1 MFCGGEGNI
10 VIDNGYKYDCFT
22 GVLIGPYLEPDK
34 YNTHSAP
41 LFVYNRTDRFYLL
54 CLRSIPGPQADV
66 NRCVKMFQSIENV
79 WIVRKAMYLPRKYFL
94 SQKLLCKMICKH
106 LEIKCTITRAIQ
118 DRNRLLAQLV
128 IYTDLL
134 CNIKCPHDCIS
145 ENKQN
150 NINSGLL
157 RNFLL
162 PAARLR
168 HTPSEIPDRMMTGK
182 LQWRFSSG

>member
-106 LEIKCTITRAIQ
+106 LEISCTIVRAIQ
-118 DRNRLLAQLV
+118 DKTRLAAQLV
-128 IYTDLL
+128 IYADLL
-134 CNIKCPHDCIS
+134 CNIKCLHAYILDDKP
-145 ENKQN
+145 N
-150 NINSGLL
+150 NISSGHQQ
-157 RNFLL
+157 NFPL
-162 PAARLR
+162 PGDRLPL
-168 HTPSEIPDRMMTGK
+168 TPSGILERIMTGK
-182 LQWRFSSG
+182 PQWRFSSG